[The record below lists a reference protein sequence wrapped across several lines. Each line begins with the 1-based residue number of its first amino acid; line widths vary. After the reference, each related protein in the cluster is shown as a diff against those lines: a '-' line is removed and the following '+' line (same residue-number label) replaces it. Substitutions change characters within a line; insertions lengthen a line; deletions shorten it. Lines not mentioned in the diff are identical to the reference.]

1 MVITTRQSLNSDSAQ
16 VQSLFMTCQNL
27 QWRES
32 LIMVSNIAIIV
43 KIIWYYQKRN
53 VTNGLWYHEP
63 LQPKFLINVLQAIGL
78 IHLKIHFLI
87 NLAGIVSERILFS
100 TSLSMSIIAT
110 KMFTVERQE
119 SKLFEDISDTEISEH
134 LILKYQLPDII

>member
-1 MVITTRQSLNSDSAQ
+1 
-16 VQSLFMTCQNL
+16 MTCQNL

-43 KIIWYYQKRN
+43 AIIWYYQKRN

-63 LQPKFLINVLQAIGL
+63 LQPKFLINILQAIGL

>member
-1 MVITTRQSLNSDSAQ
+1 
-16 VQSLFMTCQNL
+16 
-27 QWRES
+27 
-32 LIMVSNIAIIV
+32 MVSNITIIV

>member
-1 MVITTRQSLNSDSAQ
+1 
-16 VQSLFMTCQNL
+16 MTCQNL

>member
-1 MVITTRQSLNSDSAQ
+1 
-16 VQSLFMTCQNL
+16 
-27 QWRES
+27 
-32 LIMVSNIAIIV
+32 MVSNIAIIV
-43 KIIWYYQKRN
+43 AIIWYYQKRN

-63 LQPKFLINVLQAIGL
+63 LQPKFLINILQAIGL

-87 NLAGIVSERILFS
+87 NLAGIVS
-100 TSLSMSIIAT
+100 T